1 MAMEQYSRLKV
12 TFDEITGAM
21 KLTGQEAVSLQKQVR
36 LLKQE
41 LTLGSYTDAQFKQIQ
56 KALLETEV
64 KLQQTQLRGKDLLL
78 QIGTLGGPIGE
89 MSNRIDRFVKL
100 VGALNDITFDELKQ
114 QFKTLYLTFT
124 GQADKISDV
133 IDVAQ
138 TGGRKS
144 GVRESVGDAG
154 TAGSGLQAG
163 AGAAQAYAAKSSIDA
178 AKATEEFTKALASN
192 AAENYK
198 TAQTIKQL
206 SGTNDL
212 LVQSF
217 KKGSVDIVT
226 AQQNM
231 VDAVKKRQEF
241 EQSLINVS
249 SAQKKILVEKYEAE
263 QAANFAASKALQEY
277 VKDNRYALLA
287 AETLEKKFKDVTFV
301 VQEGTIF
308 IGVHD
313 QALRALTDAENAA
326 IISGKKL
333 IITEEGLIVAEKE
346 ATLVTRGLAVVTAA
360 YGKVVTFVSGLIQF
374 GFTTAL
380 RTADIA
386 AKILV
391 GTLSLL
397 GVVVGALFIGGQ
409 VLGPLI
415 EWATGFA
422 QAAAEAENLKVQL
435 EAIKKVL
442 NLDLAD
448 LKRRSAEGRAEMEKN
463 NATSADLRKQDLKD
477 AKSYYNTVT
486 NALEEAREKERQAQ
500 IASSK
505 RGGIFGVSKEAAEQE
520 AKNVE
525 NAANLVLDL
534 EQKQKDAA
542 NDINVKGNKNI
553 EQTTKQSLNNRL
565 KSIDAALE
573 QQIESERTNSDELFK
588 LYKERNEIT
597 DYLDKD
603 HSLTQ
608 VEIQERKRI
617 QFKKINDAIIDDNLR
632 ILKAEEDN
640 IVRALDI
647 AQKGGDHE
655 YALMKQLAEK
665 KRDIAYQ
672 EAKKDAKTKANNE
685 KNADTEL
692 AKDLLEIDKKKLRDR
707 ADLAQVYFNAASE
720 NTREY
725 FNAERQLLNT
735 QYDVL
740 YKDAEKNADKLLA
753 LKEEFRK
760 KYLEVDAKEL
770 EANADIEKRKADVAM
785 VSLKKEEVGFLES
798 FGVIRD
804 ANKQKF
810 QDLTDSENL
819 EYEAKKVRAANNN
832 EQLELI
838 EKEHVLKLGEIEVQ
852 RVQSN
857 QQINQLIIDST
868 AQFGAAISEIGAA
881 IMEDAQ
887 GRDEKQFESAKNIAK
902 GGVIVEKAA
911 AIGQIWSNNAVANA
925 KAVAA
930 FPLTAGQPWVTI
942 NTVTAGLSTVTTIAA
957 AAKAIAE
964 IDNKKFDSGAGAKS
978 SGRNYAT
985 GGMIDGSRHSQGGVP
1000 IEAEGGEAIMTRG
1013 AVTAFAP
1020 LLSTLNQMGGGT
1032 SFSQGAVGQA
1042 GFDFPQ
1048 QSTQQVQQAQITKT
1062 YVVENEL
1069 TTIQQRQARLKDLST
1084 L

>member
-12 TFDEITGAM
+12 TFDEVTGAM
-21 KLTGQEAVSLQKQVR
+21 QLTGQQAVSLQKQVR
-36 LLKQE
+36 LLRQE

-56 KALLETEV
+56 KALAETEI

-89 MSNRIDRFVKL
+89 LSNRVDRFVKL

-114 QFKTLYLTFT
+114 QFKNLYLTFT
-124 GQADKISDV
+124 GQAGKISDV

-138 TGGRKS
+138 TGGRQP

-154 TAGSGLQAG
+154 TAGAGLQAG
-163 AGAAQAYAAKSSIDA
+163 AAAAQAYAAKSSIEA
-178 AKATEEFTKALASN
+178 AKATDIYTKALASN

-198 TAQTIKQL
+198 VIQGSKELRNAFTHTAV
-206 SGTNDL
+206 D
-212 LVQSF
+212 F
-217 KKGSVDIVT
+217 KKGGAEIVT
-226 AQQNM
+226 VQQNM
-231 VDAVKKRQEF
+231 IDAVKKRQEY

-249 SAQKKILVEKYEAE
+249 SGQKKIIQDRYKAE
-263 QAANFAASKALQEY
+263 QEANFAASQALKGY
-277 VKDNRYALLA
+277 VFYNSDALA
-287 AETLEKKFKDVTFV
+287 AAKLLEKQFKDVSFV
-301 VQEGTIF
+301 VQEGTIY

-333 IITEEGLIVAEKE
+333 IITEEGLIAAEKE
-346 ATLVTRGLAVVTAA
+346 ATLVTRGLAAVTAA

-374 GFTTAL
+374 TFTTAL

-397 GVVVGALFIGGQ
+397 GVAVGALFVGGQ

-435 EAIKKVL
+435 DAIKKVL

-448 LKRRSAEGRAEMEKN
+448 LKRRSAEQRAELEKN
-463 NATSADLRKQDLKD
+463 NATSAELRKKDLKD
-477 AKSYYNTVT
+477 AKENFNLVT
-486 NALEEAREKERQAQ
+486 LALEEAREKQRKVQLDSEK
-500 IASSK
+500 S
-505 RGGIFGVSKEAAEQE
+505 GGLFGISKEAAEQQ

-525 NAANLVLDL
+525 TAGNLVLEL

-553 EQTTKQSLNNRL
+553 EQTTKEGLNNRI
-565 KSIDAALE
+565 KAIDASIE
-573 QQIESERTNSDELFK
+573 QQIERETTNSGELLK
-588 LYKERNEIT
+588 LYKERNQIT

-603 HSLTQ
+603 HQLTQ
-608 VEIQERKRI
+608 VEADERTRI
-617 QFKKINDAIIDDNLR
+617 QKKKINDAIIDDNLR
-632 ILKAEEDN
+632 VLRANADAIDRSIEIIEKGSGEEYDLRRNLAKAN
-640 IVRALDI
+640 
-647 AQKGGDHE
+647 
-655 YALMKQLAEK
+655 
-665 KRDIAYQ
+665 RDIAME
-672 EAKKDAKTKANNE
+672 EAKKDEKTRENNE
-685 KNADTEL
+685 KNANTKLARDLIEIDKMYWKDKMELRQTEL
-692 AKDLLEIDKKKLRDR
+692 NSLYQGTVEFYDKERELEQENYRLKLVEAKNNATLIEALQQEHKRKLLEID
-707 ADLAQVYFNAASE
+707 AQE
-720 NTREY
+720 
-725 FNAERQLLNT
+725 L
-735 QYDVL
+735 
-740 YKDAEKNADKLLA
+740 
-753 LKEEFRK
+753 
-760 KYLEVDAKEL
+760 DAK
-770 EANADIEKRKADVAM
+770 ADIERRKAETAM
-785 VSLKKEEVGFLES
+785 VSLKVEEVGFLES
-798 FGVIRD
+798 FGVIRE
-804 ANKQKF
+804 ANKKKF
-810 QDLTDSENL
+810 QDLTDSENAEFEARKLRAKGNTEAL
-819 EYEAKKVRAANNN
+819 EV
-832 EQLELI
+832 I

-852 RVQSN
+852 RVMAAQET
-857 QQINQLIIDST
+857 NQLIIDSVS
-868 AQFGAAISEIGAA
+868 QFGSAIGEIGNA
-881 IMEDAQ
+881 IMEAAQ
-887 GRDEKQFESAKNIAK
+887 GRNEQQFESAKNIAK

-930 FPLTAGQPWVTI
+930 FPLTGGQPWVTI
-942 NTVTAGLSTVTTIAA
+942 NTVTAGLSTITTAAA

-964 IDNKKFDSGAGAKS
+964 IDNRKFQSSETKQS
-978 SGRNYAT
+978 SGRNYAM
-985 GGMIDGSRHSQGGVP
+985 GGYIDGARHSEGGVP
-1000 IEAEGGEAIMTRG
+1000 LEAEGGEAIMTRG

-1048 QSTQQVQQAQITKT
+1048 QSTQQSQQAQITKT